1 VKRRIGKFNVGLYR
15 ASCGKFLPLYL
26 VPVGAYLL
34 TFVVYCTAMEFRI
47 VFNPDE
53 RINTIVAEGRIVEGD
68 ALRLESV
75 ILKAD
80 RDNYG
85 NIPIY
90 LNSPGGSVAAAF
102 AMVEVMNREE
112 FSAFVSSNAI
122 CASACASIVFISARF
137 HEVIGTGLLGIHSCY
152 TKNTNTG
159 DPEPDSFCNRII
171 AENAINHGTSYS
183 AVDMWQKSYG
193 PETMAW
199 IGKETACQYGLCGPP
214 GFDNTPAVPSFDCRT
229 VSRPSERAICSSKR
243 LARHEASLS
252 KYYFETIQSLPSQE
266 KETFRDEQRAWLRYR
281 DTCQG
286 TAVEACLL
294 DRMIA
299 RQQEILDKRSKHHLR

>member
-1 VKRRIGKFNVGLYR
+1 MKRRIGKFNVGLYR

-26 VPVGAYLL
+26 VSVGAYLL

-152 TKNTNTG
+152 AKNTNTG
-159 DPEPDSFCNRII
+159 DPEPDSFCNQI
-171 AENAINHGTSYS
+171 
-183 AVDMWQKSYG
+183 
-193 PETMAW
+193 
-199 IGKETACQYGLCGPP
+199 
-214 GFDNTPAVPSFDCRT
+214 
-229 VSRPSERAICSSKR
+229 
-243 LARHEASLS
+243 
-252 KYYFETIQSLPSQE
+252 
-266 KETFRDEQRAWLRYR
+266 
-281 DTCQG
+281 
-286 TAVEACLL
+286 
-294 DRMIA
+294 
-299 RQQEILDKRSKHHLR
+299 RS